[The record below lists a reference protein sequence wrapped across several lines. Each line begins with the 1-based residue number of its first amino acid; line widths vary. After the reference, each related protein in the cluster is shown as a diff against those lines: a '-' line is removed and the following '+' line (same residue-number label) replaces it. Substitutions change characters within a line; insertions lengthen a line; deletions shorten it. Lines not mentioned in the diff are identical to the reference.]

1 MNLNKTDALGK
12 EAIGRLLLKL
22 ALPAIVA
29 QIINLLYNLVDRMY
43 IGRIPGVGRLAFT
56 GVGVC
61 MSVIMLLSAFAALV
75 SMGGAPRAAIF
86 LGRGDRETAEKILGN
101 SAALL
106 IVVSVVLTVAV
117 SVFAGRL
124 LMLFGASSNTIGYAL
139 EYMKVYGLGTVF
151 VMVTLGLNA
160 YISAQGF
167 STVSMLAVIIGAALN
182 IALDPVLIFT
192 FNMGVAGAAV
202 ATVISQMA
210 SAIFVVAFLMSK
222 RSVVRLKLKN
232 LRLNA
237 KIVLPCIALGLSPF
251 IMQATES
258 AIAICFNTSLLAYGS
273 DLAVGAMTVLMSV
286 MQITML
292 PLQGLTQ
299 GAQPIISYNF
309 GARNAARCKKAFKLL
324 LICCLA
330 FTTAMWL
337 SAMLAP
343 GFFVRLFN
351 DDAEFVSFTSRA
363 LRIYLMT
370 SCIFG
375 AQVACQQTFIAIGN
389 AKTSVFLAVLRKI
402 VLLIPLIFILPLILP
417 DKTTAVFL
425 AEPVADTISV
435 ITTVSLF
442 SVSFKKAMRS
452 IESKEITE

>member
-1 MNLNKTDALGK
+1 MNLDKTDALGNEK
-12 EAIGRLLLKL
+12 VGKLLFRL

-43 IGRIPGVGRLAFT
+43 IGRIPEVGRLAFT

-86 LGRGDRETAEKILGN
+86 LGKGDRQTAEKILGN

-106 IVVSVVLTVAV
+106 IIVSVLLTIAV
-117 SVFAGRL
+117 QLFADRL
-124 LMLFGASSNTIGYAL
+124 LLLFGASSNTIGYAL
-139 EYMKVYGLGTVF
+139 QYMKIYGYGTIF
-151 VMVTLGLNA
+151 VMITLGLNA

-167 STVSMLAVIIGAALN
+167 STVSMLTVLIGAVLN
-182 IALDPVLIFT
+182 IALDPLFIFT
-192 FNMGVAGAAV
+192 FKLGVAGAAA

-210 SAIFVVAFLMSK
+210 SAIFVLAFLISK
-222 RSVVRLKLKN
+222 RSVIRLKPQN
-232 LRLNA
+232 LRIDA
-237 KIVLPCIALGLSPF
+237 KIVLPCIALGLAPF

-258 AIAICFNTSLLAYGS
+258 AIAVCFNASLFKYGG
-273 DLAVGAMTVLMSV
+273 DLAVGAMTVLLSV

-292 PLQGLTQ
+292 PLHGLTQ

-324 LICCLA
+324 LTCCLIY
-330 FTTAMWL
+330 TSVMWL
-337 SAMLAP
+337 SVMLAP
-343 GFFVRLFN
+343 QLFVKLFN
-351 DDAEFVSFTSRA
+351 SEADFVSFTSRA
-363 LRIYLMT
+363 LRIYMMT

-389 AKTSVFLAVLRKI
+389 AKTSVFLAVLRK
-402 VLLIPLIFILPLILP
+402 VLLLIPLIFILPLFIP

-425 AEPVADTISV
+425 AEPVADAISV
-435 ITTVSLF
+435 ITTVTLF
-442 SVSFKKAMRS
+442 SISFKKAMAD
-452 IESKEITE
+452 IEPKGVAE